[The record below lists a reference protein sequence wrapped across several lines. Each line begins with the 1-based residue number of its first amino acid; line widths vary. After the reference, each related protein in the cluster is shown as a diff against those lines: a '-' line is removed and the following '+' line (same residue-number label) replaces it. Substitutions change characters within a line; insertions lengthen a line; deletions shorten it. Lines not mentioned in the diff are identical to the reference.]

1 MSELIEN
8 TIRVVEQFNE
18 DIKSDLSSK
27 RIDDTREAGNSI
39 RIETTENKTEIH
51 ITSVGIDY
59 LYYLDQGRG
68 PGKFPPVD
76 KIEAWVAN
84 KPVDIDPFLV
94 GRKIAREGT
103 TIYKDRSKGIMLDE
117 KRREVLKTLKQE
129 APKWAKKDILVKL
142 SNTNKAIK

>member
-27 RIDDTREAGNSI
+27 GIDDTREASNSI
-39 RIETTENKTEIH
+39 RTETTENKTEKH
-51 ITSVGIDY
+51 IISKGSEH

-103 TIYKDRSKGIMLDE
+103 TIYRDRSKGIMLDE
-117 KRREVLKTLKQE
+117 KRREVLRILKQE
-129 APKWAKKDILVKL
+129 APKWAKADILIKL
-142 SNTNKAIK
+142 STSNKAIK

>member
-18 DIKSDLSSK
+18 EIKSDLSSK
-27 RIDDTREAGNSI
+27 GIDDTREASNSI
-39 RIETTENKTEIH
+39 RIETREQGTQINIAS
-51 ITSVGIDY
+51 IGIDY

-68 PGKFPPVD
+68 PGRFPPVD
-76 KIEAWVAN
+76 KIEQWVAN

-103 TIYKDRSKGIMLDE
+103 TIYKDRSKGIMLDD
-117 KRREVLKTLKQE
+117 KRQKVLDVLKQE
-129 APKWAKKDILVKL
+129 APKWAKADILVKL
-142 SNTNKAIK
+142 RNNNKSIQ